1 MEMLVR
7 FSFSM
12 VSVGFW
18 GSGEGIALRLKMFSG
33 SIITGSYNNALQVLA
48 SAYGVLY
55 FKMSGPLPKCE
66 YCIQNYGRIYRQGMF
81 MPEFPAHPFCP
92 HLWNVWFPRVE
103 SEFAAF
109 WNLTFQAESHGF
121 KSLRSII
128 IAPSRLRCVVCFQ
141 LTVLEVVK
149 FGPFSD

>member
-1 MEMLVR
+1 MVKITKMEMLMR

-55 FKMSGPLPKCE
+55 FKMLGPQPKCE
-66 YCIQNYGRIYRQGMF
+66 YSTRILWAIIDKACSC
-81 MPEFPAHPFCP
+81 EFPAHPFCQ
-92 HLWNVWFPRVE
+92 HLWDV
-103 SEFAAF
+103 
-109 WNLTFQAESHGF
+109 
-121 KSLRSII
+121 
-128 IAPSRLRCVVCFQ
+128 
-141 LTVLEVVK
+141 
-149 FGPFSD
+149 